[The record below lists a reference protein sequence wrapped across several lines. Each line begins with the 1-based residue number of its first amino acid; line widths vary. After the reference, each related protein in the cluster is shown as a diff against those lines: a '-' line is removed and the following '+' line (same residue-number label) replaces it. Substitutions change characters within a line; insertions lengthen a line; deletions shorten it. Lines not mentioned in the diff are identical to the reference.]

1 MILAV
6 ADMSCRGVNTR
17 KVTAIVEKLY
27 GLEFTATQV
36 GRAARV
42 YLRGLHPDID
52 VEGGPRVAMSGQCMG
67 ADNEVLNP
75 LVAKSFQNLDEMRIH
90 PIPFQ

>member
-1 MILAV
+1 
-6 ADMSCRGVNTR
+6 
-17 KVTAIVEKLY
+17 
-27 GLEFTATQV
+27 
-36 GRAARV
+36 
-42 YLRGLHPDID
+42 
-52 VEGGPRVAMSGQCMG
+52 VAMSGQCMG